1 MHTVFRFLRQLLLTV
16 LLLALLTLV
25 AAGGYFA
32 VTGHKLYESAIQV
45 TPIDT
50 LYSSISSREGFVPYA
65 QLPQTYINAV
75 ISAEDSRFTHHK
87 GVDPVSIAR
96 ALVTDLRTG
105 SFAEGGSTITQ
116 QLAKNTL
123 FTQEK
128 HLARK
133 AAEMFAALAIE
144 KQYNKEQIFEMYV
157 NTIYFGSGHYGIGE
171 AAQGYFGKTPLQL
184 TDAEAV
190 MLAGLPNAPSA
201 YSPNSSPDL
210 AVKRMQVVLNRMV
223 GCKKLTREQAD
234 ALAAEA
240 VTLKFLP
247 FSGTQK
253 APRNGKWTRCA
264 VLFYGIWFGK
274 GGIMLSRR
282 RDLRRSLPVILS
294 YQRISA
300 KVLCIR
306 ESFMNP
312 DVSYSGA
319 FMLSTMLIFFTCRRM
334 TKQTASVNSMVSATL
349 SR

>member
-1 MHTVFRFLRQLLLTV
+1 MLKRFVKRLLSC
-16 LLLALLTLV
+16 LLLAALFVLVVIGGTLGV
-25 AAGGYFA
+25 QGWRLYRATAAQKPIAG
-32 VTGHKLYESAIQV
+32 LYDE
-45 TPIDT
+45 
-50 LYSSISSREGFVPYA
+50 ISSRPGFA
-65 QLPQTYINAV
+65 SCDQLPQTYINAV
-75 ISAEDSRFTHHK
+75 LSVEDSRFVHHH
-87 GVDPVSIAR
+87 GVDPLSIAR
-96 ALVTDLRTG
+96 ALWADLRSGTL
-105 SFAEGGSTITQ
+105 AEGGSTITQ

-240 VTLKFLP
+240 VTLQFLP
-247 FSGTQK
+247 
-253 APRNGKWTRCA
+253 
-264 VLFYGIWFGK
+264 
-274 GGIMLSRR
+274 
-282 RDLRRSLPVILS
+282 
-294 YQRISA
+294 
-300 KVLCIR
+300 
-306 ESFMNP
+306 
-312 DVSYSGA
+312 
-319 FMLSTMLIFFTCRRM
+319 
-334 TKQTASVNSMVSATL
+334 AS
-349 SR
+349 

>member
-1 MHTVFRFLRQLLLTV
+1 MKGTAHRASTAHPAITFIGR
-16 LLLALLTLV
+16 LALAALILV
-25 AAGGYFA
+25 VLVEVYFLARGFNLYREAIEEAGLDEMAASIQSS
-32 VTGHKLYESAIQV
+32 ESF
-45 TPIDT
+45 TPIDELPD
-50 LYSSISSREGFVPYA
+50 LYLQAVVAVEDHRFYAHPGFDA
-65 QLPQTYINAV
+65 IAT
-75 ISAEDSRFTHHK
+75 
-87 GVDPVSIAR
+87 AR
-96 ALVTDLRTG
+96 ALMNDLKAG
-105 SFAEGGSTITQ
+105 AIVEGGSTITQ

-240 VTLKFLP
+240 VTLQFLP
-247 FSGTQK
+247 
-253 APRNGKWTRCA
+253 
-264 VLFYGIWFGK
+264 
-274 GGIMLSRR
+274 
-282 RDLRRSLPVILS
+282 
-294 YQRISA
+294 
-300 KVLCIR
+300 
-306 ESFMNP
+306 
-312 DVSYSGA
+312 
-319 FMLSTMLIFFTCRRM
+319 
-334 TKQTASVNSMVSATL
+334 AS
-349 SR
+349 

>member
-116 QLAKNTL
+116 LLGDGA
-123 FTQEK
+123 
-128 HLARK
+128 
-133 AAEMFAALAIE
+133 AALAIE

-240 VTLKFLP
+240 VTLQFLP
-247 FSGTQK
+247 
-253 APRNGKWTRCA
+253 
-264 VLFYGIWFGK
+264 
-274 GGIMLSRR
+274 
-282 RDLRRSLPVILS
+282 
-294 YQRISA
+294 
-300 KVLCIR
+300 
-306 ESFMNP
+306 
-312 DVSYSGA
+312 
-319 FMLSTMLIFFTCRRM
+319 
-334 TKQTASVNSMVSATL
+334 AS
-349 SR
+349 

>member
-171 AAQGYFGKTPLQL
+171 AAQGYFGKTP
-184 TDAEAV
+184 
-190 MLAGLPNAPSA
+190 P
-201 YSPNSSPDL
+201 
-210 AVKRMQVVLNRMV
+210 
-223 GCKKLTREQAD
+223 
-234 ALAAEA
+234 
-240 VTLKFLP
+240 
-247 FSGTQK
+247 
-253 APRNGKWTRCA
+253 
-264 VLFYGIWFGK
+264 
-274 GGIMLSRR
+274 
-282 RDLRRSLPVILS
+282 
-294 YQRISA
+294 
-300 KVLCIR
+300 
-306 ESFMNP
+306 
-312 DVSYSGA
+312 
-319 FMLSTMLIFFTCRRM
+319 
-334 TKQTASVNSMVSATL
+334 TASSWATL
-349 SR
+349 SVVLTVASLGTRVALAYLLSATPLGVTGIWLSVPIGWALADAIGIGYYLKKHRAKYAVQA

>member
-16 LLLALLTLV
+16 LLLALLVLV

-87 GVDPVSIAR
+87 GVDP
-96 ALVTDLRTG
+96 
-105 SFAEGGSTITQ
+105 
-116 QLAKNTL
+116 AKNTL

-240 VTLKFLP
+240 VTLQFLP
-247 FSGTQK
+247 
-253 APRNGKWTRCA
+253 
-264 VLFYGIWFGK
+264 
-274 GGIMLSRR
+274 
-282 RDLRRSLPVILS
+282 
-294 YQRISA
+294 
-300 KVLCIR
+300 
-306 ESFMNP
+306 
-312 DVSYSGA
+312 
-319 FMLSTMLIFFTCRRM
+319 
-334 TKQTASVNSMVSATL
+334 AS
-349 SR
+349 

>member
-16 LLLALLTLV
+16 LLLALLVLV

-105 SFAEGGSTITQ
+105 SFAEG
-116 QLAKNTL
+116 
-123 FTQEK
+123 
-128 HLARK
+128 
-133 AAEMFAALAIE
+133 
-144 KQYNKEQIFEMYV
+144 V

-171 AAQGYFGKTPLQL
+171 AAQGYFGKSPLQL
-184 TDAEAV
+184 TDTEAV

-240 VTLKFLP
+240 VTLQFLP
-247 FSGTQK
+247 
-253 APRNGKWTRCA
+253 
-264 VLFYGIWFGK
+264 
-274 GGIMLSRR
+274 
-282 RDLRRSLPVILS
+282 
-294 YQRISA
+294 
-300 KVLCIR
+300 
-306 ESFMNP
+306 
-312 DVSYSGA
+312 
-319 FMLSTMLIFFTCRRM
+319 
-334 TKQTASVNSMVSATL
+334 AS
-349 SR
+349 

>member
-240 VTLKFLP
+240 VTLQFLP
-247 FSGTQK
+247 ASCSSLFSAIFRDAKSTAQREVDPLCGAFLRYLVWK
-253 APRNGKWTRCA
+253 RRNHVVPEKGFA
-264 VLFYGIWFGK
+264 AFPSGDSILPENFGK
-274 GGIMLSRR
+274 
-282 RDLRRSLPVILS
+282 
-294 YQRISA
+294 
-300 KVLCIR
+300 
-306 ESFMNP
+306 
-312 DVSYSGA
+312 
-319 FMLSTMLIFFTCRRM
+319 
-334 TKQTASVNSMVSATL
+334 SVVHP
-349 SR
+349 

>member
-16 LLLALLTLV
+16 LLLALLVLV

-96 ALVTDLRTG
+96 ALVRNPAVILADEPTG
-105 SFAEGGSTITQ
+105 ALDSHTLAEGGSTITQ

-190 MLAGLPNAPSA
+190 MLAGLPNTPSA

-240 VTLKFLP
+240 VTLQFLP
-247 FSGTQK
+247 
-253 APRNGKWTRCA
+253 
-264 VLFYGIWFGK
+264 
-274 GGIMLSRR
+274 
-282 RDLRRSLPVILS
+282 
-294 YQRISA
+294 
-300 KVLCIR
+300 
-306 ESFMNP
+306 
-312 DVSYSGA
+312 
-319 FMLSTMLIFFTCRRM
+319 
-334 TKQTASVNSMVSATL
+334 AS
-349 SR
+349 

>member
-116 QLAKNTL
+116 QLAKNVY

-128 HLARK
+128 RMARK
-133 AAEMFAALAIE
+133 AAEMFAALDIE
-144 KQYNKEQIFEMYV
+144 KHYSKQEIFEMYV
-157 NTIYFGSGHYGIGE
+157 NTIYFGNGCYGVAE
-171 AAQGYFGKTPLQL
+171 AAEGYFKTDAASL
-184 TDAEAV
+184 TDAQAV
-190 MLAGLPNAPSA
+190 VLAGLPQAPSVYA
-201 YSPNSSPDL
+201 SSPAL
-210 AVKRMQVVLNRMV
+210 AHKRARVVLQRMV
-223 GCKKLTREQAD
+223 DCHKLTQD
-234 ALAAEA
+234 AAAQLSAETD
-240 VTLKFLP
+240 VIP
-247 FSGTQK
+247 FI
-253 APRNGKWTRCA
+253 TRSIA
-264 VLFYGIWFGK
+264 
-274 GGIMLSRR
+274 
-282 RDLRRSLPVILS
+282 
-294 YQRISA
+294 
-300 KVLCIR
+300 
-306 ESFMNP
+306 
-312 DVSYSGA
+312 
-319 FMLSTMLIFFTCRRM
+319 
-334 TKQTASVNSMVSATL
+334 
-349 SR
+349 

>member
-16 LLLALLTLV
+16 LLLALLVLV

-32 VTGHKLYESAIQV
+32 VTGHKLYESAIQSV
-45 TPIDT
+45 PIET
-50 LYSSISSREGFVPYA
+50 LYETISARPNFVSYKE
-65 QLPQTYINAV
+65 LPQIYVNAV
-75 ISAEDSRFTHHK
+75 ISTEDARFVHHH
-87 GVDPVSIAR
+87 GVDPASIFR
-96 ALVTDLRTG
+96 ALLADLRSG

-210 AVKRMQVVLNRMV
+210 AVKRMQVVLKRMVKYRMV

-240 VTLKFLP
+240 VTLQFLP
-247 FSGTQK
+247 
-253 APRNGKWTRCA
+253 
-264 VLFYGIWFGK
+264 
-274 GGIMLSRR
+274 
-282 RDLRRSLPVILS
+282 
-294 YQRISA
+294 
-300 KVLCIR
+300 
-306 ESFMNP
+306 
-312 DVSYSGA
+312 
-319 FMLSTMLIFFTCRRM
+319 
-334 TKQTASVNSMVSATL
+334 AS
-349 SR
+349 

>member
-1 MHTVFRFLRQLLLTV
+1 MEHFNGFFTYGLRSFFQIQFCRDRNDKDIMST
-16 LLLALLTLV
+16 A
-25 AAGGYFA
+25 FSDCD
-32 VTGHKLYESAIQV
+32 ESFINLFVGKSDFISNGNAINKF
-45 TPIDT
+45 IAF
-50 LYSSISSREGFVPYA
+50 ISSREGFVPYA

-240 VTLKFLP
+240 VTLQFLP
-247 FSGTQK
+247 
-253 APRNGKWTRCA
+253 
-264 VLFYGIWFGK
+264 
-274 GGIMLSRR
+274 
-282 RDLRRSLPVILS
+282 
-294 YQRISA
+294 
-300 KVLCIR
+300 
-306 ESFMNP
+306 
-312 DVSYSGA
+312 
-319 FMLSTMLIFFTCRRM
+319 
-334 TKQTASVNSMVSATL
+334 AS
-349 SR
+349 